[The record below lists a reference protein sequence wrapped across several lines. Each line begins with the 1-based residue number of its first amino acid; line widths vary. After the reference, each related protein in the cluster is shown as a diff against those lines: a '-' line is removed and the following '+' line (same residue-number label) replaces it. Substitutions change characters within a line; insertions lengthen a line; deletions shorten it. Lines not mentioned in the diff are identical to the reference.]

1 MDRFRFLFDH
11 ITSGAFFLI
20 WQNYGFLAD
29 EALDSAMLPFLQIL
43 RAPSISTHS
52 APPPYPQPTFPPG
65 LICWLDPLALPSTLI
80 PSGYP
85 PSTPPPLNGLV
96 FHSQGPPQISAVTRF
111 VEGVAHAIMADI
123 AAFPLREPILRLLA
137 DPPCLPWWRISVG
150 VFCFTFLVLLWWG
163 GVLGEWAAG
172 SVTWFSRVRAA
183 EAAPPAGLPDPILAA
198 LIVHPT
204 LQALADARAE
214 TEDGDGPPAAHQ
226 HPAAVVQR
234 EAAEPEE
241 VAADDEEEQQGGAGS
256 SLPQTPIGRPVLH
269 CDDGVLP
276 LFMLVRRDAEQ
287 LPSTTPCP
295 LRAGAILAGS
305 SRSPTALDASASRY
319 NAWRARFEE
328 ETIPGWLERANQQ
341 RYGFGI
347 VSDSRGG
354 VTISSLSSTMS
365 VAELGPLGLSPHAS
379 TPATVLAP
387 ISASSFN
394 AAGPSRSTYE
404 RRIEGMTPT
413 QQAFCDEQ
421 LRRYVPE
428 GESPTRGDYSVVVN
442 A

>member
-20 WQNYGFLAD
+20 WQNYGYLAD

-137 DPPCLPWWRISVG
+137 DPPSLPPWPISLG
-150 VFCFTFLVLLWWG
+150 VFCLALLVLLWWR
-163 GVLGEWAAG
+163 GVLGEWAAD
-172 SVTWFSRVRAA
+172 SFTRFSRVRAA
-183 EAAPPAGLPDPILAA
+183 EAAPPTGLPDPILAA
-198 LIVHPT
+198 LIVQPT
-204 LQALADARAE
+204 LADARAE
-214 TEDGDGPPAAHQ
+214 TEDADGRPAARQ

-234 EAAEPEE
+234 EAVEPEE
-241 VAADDEEEQQGGAGS
+241 AAADDEEEQQGGAGS
-256 SLPQTPIGRPVLH
+256 SLPQTPVGRPVLH
-269 CDDGVLP
+269 CDDGDLP

-287 LPSTTPCP
+287 LPSTTRTPCP

-341 RYGFGI
+341 RYGLGT

-354 VTISSLSSTMS
+354 VTLSSVSSTMS
-365 VAELGPLGLSPHAS
+365 VSELGPLGLSPHAS

-387 ISASSFN
+387 VSSSSSN

-404 RRIEGMTPT
+404 RRIEGMTPS
-413 QQAFCDEQ
+413 QQAFCEGQ
-421 LRRYVPE
+421 LHRYIPE
-428 GESPTRGDYSVVVN
+428 GQSPSRGDYSVVV
-442 A
+442 